1 MTTRQLHDTP
11 PGWVNALKSSVEQ
24 MAAATLHYDTDDTI
38 AATLDAIPVA
48 SNEATLVTLANG
60 LKAAWN
66 AHAAATTVH
75 AAADATNTVAA
86 DTATDTASANTLINE
101 LKDDFNAHV
110 ISTTYHRVRGDR
122 EITTADGSNEAT
134 GIALA
139 NDLQRAV
146 LDHLRNG
153 MQTLPACTVPGAVS

>member
-11 PGWVNALKSSVEQ
+11 PGWANALKSSVEQ
-24 MAAATLHYDTDDTI
+24 LAAATLHYDTDDTI
-38 AATLDAIPVA
+38 AATLDAIAVA

-60 LKAAWN
+60 LKTAWN

-75 AAADATNTVAA
+75 AAADATNVVSAA
-86 DTATDTASANTLINE
+86 TATDTASAQTLVNE

-110 ISTTYHRVRGDR
+110 ISTTYHRVKGDR

-134 GIALA
+134 SITLA

-146 LDHLRNG
+146 LAHLRDG
-153 MQTLPACTVPGAVS
+153 MQTLPTCSVPGAVS

>member
-11 PGWVNALKSSVEQ
+11 PGWINALKSSVEQ
-24 MAAATLHYDTDDTI
+24 LAAATLHYDTDATV

-48 SNEATLVTLANG
+48 SNEATLVTLSNG
-60 LKAAWN
+60 LKTAWN

-75 AAADATNTVAA
+75 AAADATNVVSAA
-86 DTATDTASANTLINE
+86 TATDTASANTLINE

-110 ISTTYHRVRGDR
+110 IDTTVHRLASDR
-122 EITTADGSNEAT
+122 EITTADGTNEAT
-134 GIALA
+134 GITLA
-139 NDLQRAV
+139 NELQRAV

-153 MQTLPACTVPGAVS
+153 MQTLPTCNVPGAAS